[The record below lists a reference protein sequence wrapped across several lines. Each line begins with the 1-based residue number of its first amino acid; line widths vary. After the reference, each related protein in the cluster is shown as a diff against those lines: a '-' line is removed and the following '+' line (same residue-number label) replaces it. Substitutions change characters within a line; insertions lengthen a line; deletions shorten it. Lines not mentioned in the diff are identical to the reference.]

1 MVKWVMLETHINAF
15 ILEFYFSVVLWSGC
29 FVSWVTI
36 LTHQRINI
44 GAWTHCKLYY
54 FLFFFGIQY
63 SSMLLVLMSV
73 EKCYALYFPLKSKT
87 VCNVKRAQWATGIV
101 GIVLAGSDSVYFF
114 VIESRSI
121 DSCGRQGCIYIAQKY
136 RVTLNIIDSV
146 LYSYLPF
153 ILIFMTNSAI
163 AFKFMTA
170 QCKSNSTESTNQAL
184 AKAAT
189 RGTAMVVSVTV
200 MFLLLTSPTAMY
212 AVLYGWYSL
221 VELFPWYRT
230 FMNLTQYLNHS
241 INGILYCVV
250 GSRFRAEILKIFCRR
265 EKSTNSEITT
275 RTAIER
281 TGSK

>member
-1 MVKWVMLETHINAF
+1 M
-15 ILEFYFSVVLWSGC
+15 VLWSGC
-29 FVSWVTI
+29 FVSWVTL
-36 LTHQRINI
+36 LTRHRINL
-44 GAWTHCKLYY
+44 GVWTNCKLYY

-63 SSMLLVLMSV
+63 SSSLLVLMSF
-73 EKCYALYFPLKSKT
+73 EKCFAVYFPLKSKT
-87 VCNVKRAQWATGIV
+87 VCTIKRAKWATGII
-101 GIVLAGSDSVYFF
+101 GTILAGSDSVYFF
-114 VIESRSI
+114 VIESKSI

-153 ILIFMTNSAI
+153 TLIFITNFAI
-163 AFKFMTA
+163 VFKFA
-170 QCKSNSTESTNQAL
+170 RAKCQRNSTQSTNKAL
-184 AKAAT
+184 AKSAT
-189 RGTAMVVSVTV
+189 RGTAMVVTVSV

-221 VELFPWYRT
+221 AELFPWYRT

-250 GSRFRAEILKIFCRR
+250 GSRFRGEIMKIICKRVYSR
-265 EKSTNSEITT
+265 NSEITT
-275 RTAIER
+275 ETSVER